1 MARSTLMSGRVS
13 GRVRVITGTRGSSG
27 PAFGRHW
34 RASNGDD
41 IDAEA
46 EVSPLF
52 ENAGFFP
59 IDLGG

>member
-1 MARSTLMSGRVS
+1 MSGRVS
-13 GRVRVITGTRGSSG
+13 GRVCVITGTGGRSG

>member
-1 MARSTLMSGRVS
+1 VC
-13 GRVRVITGTRGSSG
+13 VITGTGGSSG

-41 IDAEA
+41 IEAKA